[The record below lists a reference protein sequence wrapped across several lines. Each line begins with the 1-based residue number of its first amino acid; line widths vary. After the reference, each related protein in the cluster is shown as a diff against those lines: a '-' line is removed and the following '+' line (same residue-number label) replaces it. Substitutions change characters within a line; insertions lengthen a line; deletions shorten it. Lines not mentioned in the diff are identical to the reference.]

1 MARLPPA
8 LAQRTG
14 EARLEPYEGKLSR
27 TVLRG
32 ARAANSPRLLGN
44 PHGYWGSRGPERLQN
59 LHTVTNR
66 KGRSGYISGYM
77 RQQGK
82 EEGKQKEEVRRAESG
97 RRIPFLHSAFSFY
110 LLPFPALGWYE

>member
-44 PHGYWGSRGPERLQN
+44 RMDIGDRE
-59 LHTVTNR
+59 
-66 KGRSGYISGYM
+66 GRSGYSSGYK
-77 RQQGK
+77 R
-82 EEGKQKEEVRRAESG
+82 
-97 RRIPFLHSAFSFY
+97 
-110 LLPFPALGWYE
+110 